1 MNLRYGVQNPAN
13 TIALGGRATASA
25 SASAAVSTSISAST
39 TTATSTEPDPGPP
52 DTAKPVLTRS
62 SALSLEA
69 KHALGALLPL
79 LDDPRLRDL
88 TIQVVRGSVRIWVDR
103 GNQMQELNGWRA
115 PPSAVRALAVALISA
130 GGRHIDELT
139 PCADVRLGNGIRV
152 HAILPP
158 ASVGGAAISIRVPR
172 QEAMSFAALAHPGF
186 CTVRQKNVLEHAV
199 ASKRNLLI
207 TGSTGSGK
215 TTVLAS
221 LIDLVPSAERVIT
234 IEDVAELR
242 LTHDHWVALEARQA
256 NLEGAGALSLE
267 RLLREALRMR
277 PDRIVLG
284 ECRGAELLI
293 LLSALNT
300 GHDGGAG
307 TLHASS
313 LHDVPARLEALGAL
327 GGLGPQALARQVS
340 AAIHLVIHLERD
352 QTGQHRLAALGRFAI
367 QDDVLCIEEVV

>member
-1 MNLRYGVQNPAN
+1 MTSKCGPCHVLRSSFTGPDFGKYCELS
-13 TIALGGRATASA
+13 TISVGS
-25 SASAAVSTSISAST
+25 
-39 TTATSTEPDPGPP
+39 
-52 DTAKPVLTRS
+52 LTRRS
-62 SALSLEA
+62 RLDLAGQMKLRSGALSFEA
-69 KHALGALLPL
+69 KHAFGALLPL
-79 LDDPRLRDL
+79 IDDASLRDL
-88 TIQVVRGSVRIWVDR
+88 TIQVVRGTVRIWVDR
-103 GNQMQELNGWRA
+103 GEHMQELNGWRA

-152 HAILPP
+152 HAMLPP

-172 QEAMSFAALAHPGF
+172 QEAMSFHALAQQPF
-186 CTVRQKNVLEHAV
+186 CDERQKAVLEGAV
-199 ASKRNLLI
+199 AKRHNLLI

-215 TTVLAS
+215 TTVLAA
-221 LIDLVPSAERVIT
+221 LIDLVPEAERVIT
-234 IEDVAELR
+234 IEDVAELQ
-242 LTHDHWVALEARQA
+242 LMHDHWVALEARQA
-256 NLEGAGALSLE
+256 NLEGVGALTLE

-313 LHDVPARLEALGAL
+313 LRDVPARLEALGAL
-327 GGLGPQALARQVS
+327 GGLSPQALARQVY

-352 QTGQHRLAALGRFAI
+352 HLGQHRLAALGRFSI
-367 QDDVLCIEEVV
+367 REGVLFIEEVR